1 MGGPGEME
9 VLVGAGKVSVTTAVA
24 TGPTVRTSPAVSVGT
39 TSAAVTPVL
48 AASPAASGS
57 EEAGGVPTSSSA
69 VALDPLRDPSGKGLP
84 AVHAAGF
91 AVGRLPLPVLEG
103 ETVDQAATRRSVT
116 LVAGAA
122 ADHFRRHPETEG
134 QWRPIG
140 KRDQAAWVWWPV
152 EEGWEERYRAR
163 RRQEAEEE
171 WRRENV
177 WEECTVER
185 IANLWHLLTEARG
198 TVGTGAQAEVLT
210 KWAGNEAG
218 RLLHRVGATFGRP
231 TRGGMYSCGAHE

>member
-1 MGGPGEME
+1 M
-9 VLVGAGKVSVTTAVA
+9 
-24 TGPTVRTSPAVSVGT
+24 
-39 TSAAVTPVL
+39 
-48 AASPAASGS
+48 
-57 EEAGGVPTSSSA
+57 
-69 VALDPLRDPSGKGLP
+69 P

-103 ETVDQAATRRSVT
+103 ETVEQAATRRSVT
-116 LVAGAA
+116 LVAEAA
-122 ADHFRRHPETEG
+122 AEHLRKDPEAEG
-134 QWRPIG
+134 HWRPIG

-152 EEGWEERYRAR
+152 EEGWEERYRVR

-210 KWAGNEAG
+210 QWAGNEAG
-218 RLLHRVGATFGRP
+218 RLLHRS
-231 TRGGMYSCGAHE
+231 RGNIW